1 MTTTLNNS
9 ENDSPNWGAFY
20 VQLGITGPKF
30 LTAVAEGLE
39 DYIEIEAR
47 GTDSFWSGELEEVLT
62 FRWHQDP
69 SQAVWETVKVWTE
82 NIKSYFDEVFGPYS
96 LMPWKKLNIDEEE
109 QTDLRVSSQRIL
121 AVYRQELIDELVAAA
136 REPNEEDSGE
146 EIPHLLIQGVVRPYE
161 KHAEG
166 MLIRAVEI
174 PWRKIISHLGKDWN
188 LASQIS
194 SRQWE
199 ELIAAAFHQAKY
211 DEVILTPRSGD
222 HGRDVIA
229 IKNGVGSIR
238 IINSVKAL
246 KPGNLVRYDDVRALA
261 GVLLGDQKASKGII
275 TTTSDFPPNIREDPY
290 LARLMPFRLELMN
303 GTKLKRWLADIAKT

>member
-1 MTTTLNNS
+1 M
-9 ENDSPNWGAFY
+9 
-20 VQLGITGPKF
+20 QLGITGPKF
-30 LTAVAEGLE
+30 LTNIPPGLE
-39 DYIEIEAR
+39 GFVEMEAR
-47 GTDSFWSGELEEVLT
+47 GTDSFYSDSIEGTLT
-62 FRWHQDP
+62 ALWDEDP
-69 SQAVWETVKVWTE
+69 NRAVWEAVLEWGNNVRE
-82 NIKSYFDEVFGPYS
+82 YLDEITGPWS
-96 LMPWKKLNIDEEE
+96 LIPWDELKIDEDQQQE
-109 QTDLRVSSQRIL
+109 LRSSAAQIGL
-121 AVYRQELIDELVAAA
+121 KRQQDLIDELVAAA
-136 REPNEEDSGE
+136 QEPEEDDSAE
-146 EIPHLLIQGVVRPYE
+146 VIPHLLIQGVVQPYE

-174 PWRKIISHLGKDWN
+174 PWRKIISHLGKDWD

-194 SRQWE
+194 SRQWK

-229 IKNGVGSIR
+229 IRNGVGSIR

-275 TTTSDFPPNIREDPY
+275 TTTSDFPPNIKDDPY
-290 LARLMPFRLELMN
+290 IAPLMPFRLELMN
-303 GTKLKRWLADIAKT
+303 GSKLKRWLADIAKI

>member
-1 MTTTLNNS
+1 MTPPDNNL
-9 ENDSPNWGAFY
+9 ENNSPNWGAFY

-30 LTAVAEGLE
+30 LTRVPAGLE
-39 DYIEIEAR
+39 GFIEMEAR
-47 GTDSFWSGELEEVLT
+47 GTDSFYSDSIEGTLEALWDE
-62 FRWHQDP
+62 DP
-69 SQAVWETVKVWTE
+69 EMAVWEAVKEWVNNVRE
-82 NIKSYFDEVFGPYS
+82 YLDEITGPWS
-96 LMPWKKLNIDEEE
+96 LIPWDELKIDESQQQE
-109 QTDLRVSSQRIL
+109 LRISSAQIGLQR
-121 AVYRQELIDELVAAA
+121 RKDLIDELVAAA
-136 REPNEEDSGE
+136 REPRDDDSEET
-146 EIPHLLIQGVVRPYE
+146 IPDLLIQGVIQPYE
-161 KHAEG
+161 KHSEG
-166 MLIRAVEI
+166 ILIRAVEI

-246 KPGNLVRYDDVRALA
+246 KPGSLVRYDDVRALA

-275 TTTSDFPPNIREDPY
+275 TTTSDFPPNIHKDPY
-290 LARLMPFRLELMN
+290 IAPLMPFRLELMN
-303 GTKLKRWLADIAKT
+303 GSTLKRWLADIAKT